1 MKIRSS
7 GPDRSAWQ
15 FWSGRDP
22 GILYNIIT
30 YIIIGDFRKF
40 SKCHQLRRS
49 RSPSSGGVRKKI
61 EYVEISPAAG
71 ELIRH
76 EKPTI

>member
-22 GILYNIIT
+22 GILYIT
-30 YIIIGDFRKF
+30 YNYVGYFRKF

-71 ELIRH
+71 ESIGH
-76 EKPTI
+76 ETPTK